1 MLLVQFAQD
10 MIPHFASLPWALE
23 PVNLGH
29 SLSQFNL
36 GQFNLSHLSGW
47 NWDLGSLTAPIQAQ
61 LQGQQFDTDVFRGT
75 RGIFNNFIK
84 TGQLW
89 AFLFGLVVGYLLR
102 ALTTY
107 G

>member
-10 MIPHFASLPWALE
+10 MIPHFASLPWVE
-23 PVNLGH
+23 PISLSHFSLGH
-29 SLSQFNL
+29 FSF
-36 GQFNLSHLSGW
+36 SHLSAW